1 MDQQNRSHDSW
12 TNFDMSFVAYGRIS
26 ICPLSPTGMMLF
38 CKSSADNGRFSN
50 MLHHAS

>member
-1 MDQQNRSHDSW
+1 MDQQNRIP
-12 TNFDMSFVAYGRIS
+12 MILGRIS